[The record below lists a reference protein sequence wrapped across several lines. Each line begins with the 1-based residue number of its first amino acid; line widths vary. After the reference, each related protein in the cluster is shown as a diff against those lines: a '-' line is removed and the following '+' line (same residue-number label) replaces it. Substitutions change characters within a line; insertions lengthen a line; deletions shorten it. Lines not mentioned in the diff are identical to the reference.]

1 MRTKII
7 VIISC
12 FILALVLFSCS
23 GKKQADESTWQ
34 AAVEKENGVTTIIN
48 QGTPKYGD
56 ITLDLEEDLSI
67 GNEEENNYMFYRA
80 YMVAVDDQ
88 RNIYVLDS
96 GNLRIQKFDSSGK
109 YLQTIGKKGQGPGEF
124 ERMYSFFLDLEN
136 NIYVSGRRRIQKFDN
151 KGQFAKSIVLRS
163 FITDFWI
170 SSDNYIYGINSG
182 TTDEGK
188 KQSVV
193 KVNFKGEE
201 IETVAQ
207 FEDVKPVSKKG
218 EGGSISS
225 FGVSHDYNNRLY
237 LAPAIN
243 NQLIYGYSADY
254 SLFKLNEEG
263 FPDLI
268 LKKDIPSQSI
278 SKQEKDKITEEIRDS
293 ISKIGQNWPEGVIEE
308 ACQFPPHR
316 PFFSGFATDDKGR
329 IYVRKIMSVLAETET
344 VAFDIFSS
352 DGYYLYKAILPFSPR
367 VIKNGYIYNIDSN
380 EETGNIRIKRFKIK
394 NWNEIKTS

>member
-7 VIISC
+7 IIISC

-23 GKKQADESTWQ
+23 GKQTGESTWQ
-34 AAVEKENGVTTIIN
+34 AEVKEENGVTTIIN
-48 QGTPKYGD
+48 PSAPKYGD
-56 ITLDLEEDLSI
+56 ITLDLEENLSI
-67 GNEEENNYMFYRA
+67 GNEEENNYKFYKA
-80 YMVAVDDQ
+80 YRIAVDDQ
-88 RNIYVLDS
+88 SNIYVLDS
-96 GNLRIQKFDSSGK
+96 GNFRIQKFDSTGK

-124 ERMYSFFLDLEN
+124 ERMYSLFLDLKN
-136 NIYVSGRRRIQKFDN
+136 NIYISGRRRIKKFDN
-151 KGQFAKSIVLRS
+151 KGQFEKSITLRS

-182 TTDEGK
+182 TTDEGR

-193 KVNFKGEE
+193 KVNFEGEE

-207 FEDVKPVSKKG
+207 FEDVKPVNKKS

-225 FGVSHDYNNRLY
+225 FGVSHNYNNRLY

-254 SLFKLNEEG
+254 SLFKLNEAG

-278 SKQEKDKITEEIRDS
+278 SKQEKDDIIKGIRDS
-293 ISKIGQNWPEGVIEE
+293 ISVRGQKWPEGVIEE

-344 VAFDIFSS
+344 VEFDIFSS
-352 DGYYLYKAILPFSPR
+352 DGYYLYKTVLPFSPR
-367 VIKNGYIYNIDSN
+367 LIKNGYVYNIDSN

-394 NWNEIKTS
+394 NWDEIKTS